1 MTRDLRPFGEALAG
15 WMREKGLSTKRL
27 AELAGY
33 KSKTSIVRILREEC
47 VQSGRE
53 RLFARINELG
63 LLSAAERR
71 TLSQALELSR
81 VGGEQAASRLRLRQL
96 LMGQREETP
105 ADTSFQRALDSLRT
119 AHAARVLLL
128 NGCRLEVMDALRDV
142 LARRAAHTMEH
153 YVTVGASVRR
163 DMNALCAILS
173 IACVPSYACWLR
185 EARADEEEGAPTLQD
200 VLCFTAQDRDGVSTD
215 TLILFPAEGGVAV
228 HTQPSS
234 CGLFDFF
241 RSAILRSSG
250 RYSRSCATRP
260 ASNRPASWPK
270 CFRRSSARIKAP
282 LPPSLVV
289 AALFRASKAAHQ
301 GAARSSLSRPF
312 M

>member
-96 LMGQREETP
+96 LMGQREETS

-119 AHAARVLLL
+119 AHAARVILL

-173 IACVPSYACWLR
+173 IACVPS
-185 EARADEEEGAPTLQD
+185 
-200 VLCFTAQDRDGVSTD
+200 
-215 TLILFPAEGGVAV
+215 
-228 HTQPSS
+228 
-234 CGLFDFF
+234 
-241 RSAILRSSG
+241 
-250 RYSRSCATRP
+250 
-260 ASNRPASWPK
+260 
-270 CFRRSSARIKAP
+270 
-282 LPPSLVV
+282 
-289 AALFRASKAAHQ
+289 
-301 GAARSSLSRPF
+301 
-312 M
+312 